1 MSEHTTT
8 ELADEPPEVAT
19 AAGEPTT
26 VREYVD
32 AWWQRVQSGGL
43 GSLPIIIGLLLIVVI
58 FASLDS
64 RFLNERNFTNVL
76 LQMAPFA
83 TIAIGVVFVLL
94 LAEIDLA
101 IAFNSAVGGVVMT
114 LLLRPGDPGF
124 PWPLA
129 IVAALAVTTA
139 IGLIMGVI
147 ITKAGVPSF
156 VVSLAFN
163 LGLNGV
169 VLILMLEFSTSGT
182 IRIADQ
188 TVRDISGSFLPDLW
202 GWLLALATVGL
213 YAISSLSKYRR
224 RLIGGLPTRPVGIV
238 AMQLAGIALL
248 VFGAVWYANRDRGVP
263 FVMVVLGLFLVFWT
277 FVAGRTQF
285 GRHVYAVGGNP
296 EAARRAGINVDRVR
310 IAVFGIGGF
319 MAGAGGIVIASRLQ
333 SVATNSGGGP
343 LLLNVIAAAVIGGT
357 SLFGGTGKVN
367 SALLGALVIAA
378 VDNGMNL
385 QNVNSGV
392 KFVVTGLVL
401 LAAVLADA
409 FAKRRQAASGIR

>member
-1 MSEHTTT
+1 VTTDT
-8 ELADEPPEVAT
+8 DTSDELPPVSREVK
-19 AAGEPTT
+19 EPTT
-26 VREYVD
+26 VGEYFR
-32 AWWQRVQSGGL
+32 AWWIRVQAGDL
-43 GSLPIIIGLLLIVVI
+43 GFLPIIVGLLIIVAI
-58 FASLDS
+58 FGLLDS
-64 RFLNERNFTNVL
+64 RYFSERNFTNLL

-114 LLLRPGDPGF
+114 LLLRPDDPGW
-124 PWPLA
+124 PWPVA
-129 IVAALAVTTA
+129 IGVALLITTA
-139 IGLIMGVI
+139 IGGVMGLIV
-147 ITKAGVPSF
+147 TKAGVPSF

-169 VLILMLEFSTSGT
+169 VLILMIEFSASGT

-188 TVRDISGSFLPDLW
+188 TVRDISNAFLPDAW
-202 GWLLALATVGL
+202 GWLLGLAGVAAVVVAQGL
-213 YAISSLSKYRR
+213 RYRTRKR
-224 RLIGGLPTRPVGIV
+224 RGLPTKPTGIL
-238 AMQLAGIALL
+238 AMQLGGLAVI
-248 VFGAVWYANRDRGVP
+248 VIGAVWYANTDRGVP
-263 FVMVVLGLFLVFWT
+263 FVMVVLGFFLVFWS
-277 FVAGRTQF
+277 FIAGRTRF

-296 EAARRAGINVDRVR
+296 EAARRAGINVDRVK
-310 IAVFGIGGF
+310 IIVFMIGGF
-319 MAGAGGIVIASRLQ
+319 MAGVGGIVIASRLQ

-357 SLFGGTGKVN
+357 SLFGGSGKVV
-367 SALLGALVIAA
+367 SALLGALVIGA

-409 FAKRRQAASGIR
+409 FAKRRQAASGVR

>member
-1 MSEHTTT
+1 VTVDT
-8 ELADEPPEVAT
+8 ETPDQLPPISR
-19 AAGEPTT
+19 GIKEPTT
-26 VREYVD
+26 VGEYFQ
-32 AWWQRVQSGGL
+32 AWWVRVQAGDL
-43 GSLPIIIGLLLIVVI
+43 GFLPIIVGLLIIVAI
-58 FASLDS
+58 FGILDS
-64 RFLNERNFTNVL
+64 RYFSERNFTNLL

-114 LLLRPGDPGF
+114 LLLRPDDPGW
-124 PWPLA
+124 PWP
-129 IVAALAVTTA
+129 VA
-139 IGLIMGVI
+139 IGVALMITTFIGGVMGLIV
-147 ITKAGVPSF
+147 TKAGVPSF

-169 VLILMLEFSTSGT
+169 VLILMIEFSSSGT
-182 IRIADQ
+182 IRIADE
-188 TVRDISGSFLPDLW
+188 TVRDISNAFLPDAW
-202 GWLLALATVGL
+202 GWVLGVAGVAGVVGAEAL
-213 YAISSLSKYRR
+213 KYRTRQR
-224 RLIGGLPTRPVGIV
+224 RGLPTKPMGILG
-238 AMQLAGIALL
+238 MQLGGLTII
-248 VFGAVWYANRDRGVP
+248 VFGAVWYANTDRGVP
-263 FVMVVLGLFLVFWT
+263 FVMVVLGFFLVFWS
-277 FVAGRTQF
+277 FIAGRTRF

-296 EAARRAGINVDRVR
+296 EAARRAGINVDRVK
-310 IAVFGIGGF
+310 IAVFMIGGF
-319 MAGAGGIVIASRLQ
+319 MAGVGGIVIASRLQ

-357 SLFGGTGKVN
+357 SLFGGSGKVV
-367 SALLGALVIAA
+367 SALLGALVIGA

-409 FAKRRQAASGIR
+409 FAKRRQAASGVR

>member
-1 MSEHTTT
+1 MSDDSTTT
-8 ELADEPPEVAT
+8 APDEAPSAESH
-19 AAGEPTT
+19 EPTT
-26 VREYVD
+26 VGEYFQ
-32 AWWQRVQSGGL
+32 AWWLRVQSGGL
-43 GSLPIIIGLLLIVVI
+43 GSLPIIIGLIVIVVI
-58 FASLDS
+58 FASLDP
-64 RFLNERNFTNVL
+64 RYLNERNFTNLL

-83 TIAIGVVFVLL
+83 TIAIGVVFILL

-114 LLLRPGDPGF
+114 LLLRPDNPGL

-129 IVAALAVTTA
+129 ILVALAVTTA
-139 IGLIMGVI
+139 IGLLMGVI

-169 VLILMLEFSTSGT
+169 VLILMLEFSDSGT

-188 TVRDISGSFLPDLW
+188 TVRDISGAFLPDAW
-202 GWLLALATVGL
+202 GWILAIVTVGA
-213 YAISSLSKYRR
+213 YAGSSLLKYRR
-224 RLIGGLPTRPVGIV
+224 RSVGGLPTRPVGIV
-238 AMQLAGIALL
+238 AMQLGGMAFL
-248 VFGAVWYANRDRGVP
+248 VFGAVGYANLDRGVP
-263 FVMVVLGLFLVFWT
+263 FVMVVLGAFLVFWT
-277 FVAGRTQF
+277 FVAGRTRF

-296 EAARRAGINVDRVR
+296 EAARRAGINVDRVK
-310 IAVFGIGGF
+310 IAVFGIGGL

-357 SLFGGTGKVN
+357 SLFGGSGKVN

-392 KFVVTGLVL
+392 KFVVTGTVL

>member
-1 MSEHTTT
+1 MTADTQSPE
-8 ELADEPPEVAT
+8 ELPPISRERK
-19 AAGEPTT
+19 EPTN
-26 VREYVD
+26 VSEYFQ
-32 AWWQRVQSGGL
+32 AWWVKVQAGDL
-43 GSLPIIIGLLLIVVI
+43 GFLPIIIGLVVI
-58 FASLDS
+58 ILIFGTLDS
-64 RFLNERNFTNVL
+64 RYFSERNFTNLL

-101 IAFNSAVGGVVMT
+101 IAFNSAVGGVIMT
-114 LLLRPGDPGF
+114 LLLRPDDPGW
-124 PWPLA
+124 PWPVA
-129 IVAALAVTTA
+129 IGVALLITTA
-139 IGLIMGVI
+139 IGAVMGLIV
-147 ITKAGVPSF
+147 TKAGVPSF

-169 VLILMLEFSTSGT
+169 VLILMIEFSSSGT

-188 TVRDISGSFLPDLW
+188 TVRDISNAFLPDAW
-202 GWLLALATVGL
+202 GWILGL
-213 YAISSLSKYRR
+213 GAVAAVTGAEILKYWTRQQR
-224 RLIGGLPTRPVGIV
+224 GLPNKPVGILG
-238 AMQLAGIALL
+238 MQLGGLAVI
-248 VFGAVWYANRDRGVP
+248 VVGAVWYANTDRGVP
-263 FVMVVLGLFLVFWT
+263 FVMVVLGFFLVFWS
-277 FVAGRTQF
+277 FIAGRTRF

-296 EAARRAGINVDRVR
+296 EAARRAGINVDRVK
-310 IAVFGIGGF
+310 IAVFMIGGF
-319 MAGAGGIVIASRLQ
+319 MAGVGGIVIASRLQ

-357 SLFGGTGKVN
+357 SLFGGSGKVA
-367 SALLGALVIAA
+367 SALLGALVIGA

-409 FAKRRQAASGIR
+409 FAKRRQAASGVR

>member
-1 MSEHTTT
+1 MTSDTQVDD
-8 ELADEPPEVAT
+8 ELPPVSREEKEAKTV
-19 AAGEPTT
+19 GE
-26 VREYVD
+26 YIS
-32 AWWQRVQSGGL
+32 AWWVRVLSGDL
-43 GSLPIIIGLLLIVVI
+43 GFLPIIIGLVVI
-58 FASLDS
+58 VLIFGTLDS
-64 RFLNERNFTNVL
+64 RYFSGRNFTNLL

-114 LLLRPGDPGF
+114 LLLRPEDPGW
-124 PWPLA
+124 PWPIAVPVALA
-129 IVAALAVTTA
+129 ITTA
-139 IGLIMGVI
+139 IGFVMGVI
-147 ITKAGVPSF
+147 VTKAGVPSF

-169 VLILMLEFSTSGT
+169 VLVLMIAFSSSGT
-182 IRIADQ
+182 IRIADE
-188 TVRDISGSFLPDLW
+188 TIRNISNSFLPPFW
-202 GWLLALATVGL
+202 GWLLGLGSVAALL
-213 YAISSLSKYRR
+213 FSELLKYRTR
-224 RLIGGLPTRPVGIV
+224 GQRGLPNKPVGILV
-238 AMQLAGIALL
+238 MQLGGLAVAIL
-248 VFGAVWYANRDRGVP
+248 GAVWYANTDRGVP
-263 FVMVVLGLFLVFWT
+263 FVMVVLGFFLVFWS
-277 FVAGRTQF
+277 FIAGRTRF

-296 EAARRAGINVDRVR
+296 EAARRAGINVDRVKVS
-310 IAVFGIGGF
+310 VFMIGGF
-319 MAGAGGIVIASRLQ
+319 MAGVGGIVLASRLQ

-357 SLFGGTGKVN
+357 SLFGGSGKVV

-378 VDNGMNL
+378 VENGMNL
-385 QNVNSGV
+385 QNVSSGV

>member
-1 MSEHTTT
+1 MTSDTQVDD
-8 ELADEPPEVAT
+8 ELPPISREEKEAKTV
-19 AAGEPTT
+19 GE
-26 VREYVD
+26 YIS
-32 AWWQRVQSGGL
+32 AWWVRVLSGDL
-43 GSLPIIIGLLLIVVI
+43 GFLPIIIGLVVI
-58 FASLDS
+58 VLIFGTLDS
-64 RFLNERNFTNVL
+64 RYFSGRNFTNLL

-114 LLLRPGDPGF
+114 LLLRPEDPGW
-124 PWPLA
+124 PWPIAVAVALA
-129 IVAALAVTTA
+129 ITTA
-139 IGLIMGVI
+139 IGFVMGVI
-147 ITKAGVPSF
+147 VTKAGVPSF

-169 VLILMLEFSTSGT
+169 VLVLMIAFSSSGT
-182 IRIADQ
+182 IRIADE
-188 TVRDISGSFLPDLW
+188 TIRNVSNSFLPPLW
-202 GWLLALATVGL
+202 GWLLGLGSVAALL
-213 YAISSLSKYRR
+213 FSELLKYRTR
-224 RLIGGLPTRPVGIV
+224 GQRGLPNKPVGILV
-238 AMQLAGIALL
+238 MQLGGLAVAIL
-248 VFGAVWYANRDRGVP
+248 GAVWYANTDRGVP
-263 FVMVVLGLFLVFWT
+263 FVMVVLGFFLVFWS
-277 FVAGRTQF
+277 FIAGRTRF

-296 EAARRAGINVDRVR
+296 EAARRAGINVDRVKVS
-310 IAVFGIGGF
+310 VFMIGGF
-319 MAGAGGIVIASRLQ
+319 MAGVGGIVLASRLQ

-357 SLFGGTGKVN
+357 SLFGGSGKVV

-378 VDNGMNL
+378 VENGMNL
-385 QNVNSGV
+385 QNVSSGV

>member
-1 MSEHTTT
+1 MTTD
-8 ELADEPPEVAT
+8 ADSSDQLPSASRVVQ
-19 AAGEPTT
+19 EPTN
-26 VREYVD
+26 VREYFQ
-32 AWWQRVQSGGL
+32 AWWIRVQAGDL
-43 GSLPIIIGLLLIVVI
+43 GFLPIIVGLLIIVAI
-58 FASLDS
+58 FGLLDS
-64 RFLNERNFTNVL
+64 RYFTERNFTNLL

-114 LLLRPGDPGF
+114 LLLRPDDPGW
-124 PWPLA
+124 PWP
-129 IVAALAVTTA
+129 VA
-139 IGLIMGVI
+139 IGVALLITTLIGFVMGLIV
-147 ITKAGVPSF
+147 TKAGVPSF

-169 VLILMLEFSTSGT
+169 VLILMIEFSSSGT

-188 TVRDISGSFLPDLW
+188 TVRDISNAFLPDAW
-202 GWLLALATVGL
+202 GWLLGL
-213 YAISSLSKYRR
+213 GAVAAVAGAEFLRFRTRR
-224 RLIGGLPTRPVGIV
+224 SRGLPTKPLGIL
-238 AMQLAGIALL
+238 AMQLIGLAVVVL
-248 VFGAVWYANRDRGVP
+248 GAVWYANIDRGVP
-263 FVMVVLGLFLVFWT
+263 FVMVVLGFFLVFWS
-277 FVAGRTQF
+277 FVAGRTRF

-296 EAARRAGINVDRVR
+296 EAARRAGINVDRVK
-310 IAVFGIGGF
+310 IAVFMIAGF
-319 MAGAGGIVIASRLQ
+319 MAGVGGIVIASRLQ

-357 SLFGGTGKVN
+357 SLFGGSGKVV
-367 SALLGALVIAA
+367 SALLGALVIGA

-409 FAKRRQAASGIR
+409 FAKRRQAASGVR